1 MDSLPAYWKY
11 SQGWTS
17 NQTPVDHLSSPL
29 QLKGTLAQS
38 LHSHSTVTPQS
49 LHSHSTL
56 HQECRRQDWQD
67 KSTDHFTVFSIFF
80 PGFTRFARTVCRHL
94 SQLQDLPSA
103 PGQYVPFVRQC
114 RVSAP
119 TQGLAPGTTFP
130 TSRCLALAP
139 LAHLAP
145 GSQLDH
151 TKMAQLFPC
160 QKRCKRLLHVE
171 EWFQASCF
179 ILFRW
184 SFLSPTFSYTYVDY
198 VVGEMGLS
206 SVSNTMHC
214 ICVFRTSNIFLMSF
228 KAGWRFPS
236 RWDSALFFGC
246 FNIVWTLVVS
256 QLGVPSDFNVGMFKG
271 NLICLVVESVTCSL
285 TCSLHSITLF
295 EISTV
300 LVTGPSLRG
309 ASVLSMPVR
318 SLLWHA
324 WQYCLH
330 PAIR

>member
-1 MDSLPAYWKY
+1 M
-11 SQGWTS
+11 
-17 NQTPVDHLSSPL
+17 DHLSSPL

-38 LHSHSTVTPQS
+38 LHSHSTVTP
-49 LHSHSTL
+49 LTFHL
-56 HQECRRQDWQD
+56 APGMQETRLTRQIHR
-67 KSTDHFTVFSIFF
+67 SFHGFFHFF

-171 EWFQASCF
+171 E
-179 ILFRW
+179 
-184 SFLSPTFSYTYVDY
+184 
-198 VVGEMGLS
+198 
-206 SVSNTMHC
+206 
-214 ICVFRTSNIFLMSF
+214 
-228 KAGWRFPS
+228 
-236 RWDSALFFGC
+236 
-246 FNIVWTLVVS
+246 
-256 QLGVPSDFNVGMFKG
+256 
-271 NLICLVVESVTCSL
+271 
-285 TCSLHSITLF
+285 
-295 EISTV
+295 
-300 LVTGPSLRG
+300 
-309 ASVLSMPVR
+309 
-318 SLLWHA
+318 
-324 WQYCLH
+324 
-330 PAIR
+330 